1 MKTDIT
7 LRFLDYKCVIMH
19 QGKVIETIYINDE
32 VDHKTAQKMAESI
45 INEWVDGEWELWQ
58 IDSID
63 VLQVMKKE

>member
-7 LRFLDYKCVIMH
+7 VRFLKYKYVVMY
-19 QGKVIETIYINDE
+19 QGKVIETIYIHDE
-32 VDHKTAQKMAESI
+32 VTPEVADEMVKALI
-45 INEWVDGEWELWQ
+45 DEWVDGEWELWQ